1 MIAAPVVYNKH
12 EERSWWSD
20 NGGLPGLLFGGL
32 LGGGGSSSSSS
43 SGGGGGFPGLLGLGL
58 SYMMH
63 NRDKRGAMKAENLG
77 YLSGDMKKAGDALDV
92 LNGAL
97 MNKEG
102 ADLTDEQKAAL
113 SALHLNYNDRE
124 GLLKVRDDLAR
135 RYDEWKPMNNT
146 EYGLT
151 HTINGE
157 GDKKFRR
164 YNGELSKIFPQYD
177 AQESAKQEV
186 LQNSAQPPSPT
197 AATPT
202 GGAQYTYDVKA
213 PIAASQVTKT
223 EGLFNNNNQ
232 VQPDSQVQVDQSQPQ
247 TQGTQVS
254 KTTDP
259 SQALSGMQQIDQ
271 NNKKDEQ
278 AAQGAQQ
285 AQEQAQQVAQDTMR
299 ANASSGGLFGGGFL
313 GTIGTLAGM
322 AAPFATG
329 GLAHTLGGVTK
340 GIGLLNAAGLGGEQ
354 GTPIVNSSTT
364 SSTKLGKGTNINQ
377 VMQNP
382 NGNVNS
388 WEQLLPTDWRVGG
401 RYNPYGGSPYV

>member
-12 EERSWWSD
+12 EKHSWWSD

-58 SYMMH
+58 NYMMH

-102 ADLTDEQKAAL
+102 AGLTDEQKAAL

-135 RYDEWKPMNNT
+135 RYNEWAPMNNP

-151 HTINGE
+151 HTINGK
-157 GDKKFRR
+157 GDKQFRQYR
-164 YNGELSKIFPQYD
+164 GELSNILPQYD
-177 AQESAKQEV
+177 AQESTKQEI

-223 EGLFNNNNQ
+223 EGLLGNNQ
-232 VQPDSQVQVDQSQPQ
+232 VQPDAQVQVDQSQPQ

-271 NNKKDEQ
+271 SNKKDEQ

-340 GIGLLNAAGLGGEQ
+340 GIGLLNAAGLGGGQ

-382 NGNVNS
+382 NGNANS
-388 WEQLLPTDWRVGG
+388 WEQFLPTDWRVGG

>member
-12 EERSWWSD
+12 EKHSWWSD

-58 SYMMH
+58 NYMMH

-102 ADLTDEQKAAL
+102 AGLTDEQKAAL

-135 RYDEWKPMNNT
+135 RYNEWAPMNNP

-151 HTINGE
+151 HTINGK
-157 GDKKFRR
+157 GDKQFRQYR
-164 YNGELSKIFPQYD
+164 GELSNILPQYD
-177 AQESAKQEV
+177 AQESTKQEI

-223 EGLFNNNNQ
+223 EGLLGNNQ
-232 VQPDSQVQVDQSQPQ
+232 VQPDAQVQVDQSQPQ

-271 NNKKDEQ
+271 SNKKDEQ

-329 GLAHTLGGVTK
+329 GLAHTLGSVTK
-340 GIGLLNAAGLGGEQ
+340 GIGLLNAAGLGGGQ

-382 NGNVNS
+382 NGNANS
-388 WEQLLPTDWRVGG
+388 WEQFLPTDWRVGG